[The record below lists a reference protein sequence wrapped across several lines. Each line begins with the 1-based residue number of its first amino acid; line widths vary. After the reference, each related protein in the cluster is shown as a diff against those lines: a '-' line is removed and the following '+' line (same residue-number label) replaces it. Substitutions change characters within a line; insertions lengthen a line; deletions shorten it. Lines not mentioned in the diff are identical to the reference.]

1 MVAMNAQLDDHTYDR
16 PLFKIIHFNATSMKR
31 NFELLPALSLLF
43 KNSWLVNNTVTEAWN
58 QRRMNRPVS
67 QRSSLVHIRN
77 TKYQNGHS
85 T

>member
-1 MVAMNAQLDDHTYDR
+1 MNAQLDDHMYDR
-16 PLFKIIHFNATSMKR
+16 PLFKIIHFNTTSMKR

-77 TKYQNGHS
+77 TK
-85 T
+85 